1 MQDLISF
8 KKFITPGFMQVIFW
22 ILVAANTIGALL
34 LMLSAGSA
42 YVGGDAVVRG
52 LLQLILGPI
61 FIRVACEVTIVVFR
75 IYEALEDIRSRGSM

>member
-22 ILVAANTIGALL
+22 ILVAANTISAII
-34 LMLSAGSA
+34 LMFSAGSP
-42 YVGGDAVVRG
+42 YVGGGAVVLG

-61 FIRVACEVTIVVFR
+61 FIRVACEVTIVIFR
-75 IYEALEDIRSRGSM
+75 IYETLDEMRKRGSM

>member
-22 ILVAANTIGALL
+22 ILIAANTIAALM

-42 YVGGDAVVRG
+42 YVGGGAVVMG

-61 FIRVACEVTIVVFR
+61 FIRVACELTIVVFR